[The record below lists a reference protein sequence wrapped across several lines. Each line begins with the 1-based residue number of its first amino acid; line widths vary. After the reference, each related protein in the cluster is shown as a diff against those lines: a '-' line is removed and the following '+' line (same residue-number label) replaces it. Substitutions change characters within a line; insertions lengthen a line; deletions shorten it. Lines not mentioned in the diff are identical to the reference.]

1 MLPASHDGHK
11 AIMPKSGSVTGS
23 GRLDS
28 SAGCIGRARCRER
41 ETVVSGTGG
50 IRCSRGAAWCGIS
63 GARCGSREAIVGGT
77 CRVRCGGRPK
87 WFAISGARSG
97 GREAAI
103 YTGGCSRRRDCLPA
117 GRRNHANQGGD
128 KQYDEHGDNGGN
140 THGGLLSTDSYALR
154 SAVIVAP
161 FAAVESAK

>member
-28 SAGCIGRARCRER
+28 STGGIGRARCRER

-63 GARCGSREAIVGGT
+63 RARCGSREAIVGGT
-77 CRVRCGGRPK
+77 CRVRCGSRSK
-87 WFAISGARSG
+87 RFAISGARSG

-103 YTGGCSRRRDCLPA
+103 YTGGCSRRRDCLSA
-117 GRRNHANQGGD
+117 GRRNHAKQECGAHYD
-128 KQYDEHGDNGGN
+128 KQSDNNGD
-140 THGGLLSTDSYALR
+140 THGMTP
-154 SAVIVAP
+154 VIYGRLNTTIIRP
-161 FAAVESAK
+161 IWDIR